1 VAAGLVFDRAGD
13 GYLFGRVAVNGD
25 AATRRGIFFRMSPPA
40 EIKRRPEDNAIRR
53 AFGVFRYSGRAVQLV
68 WQTSPALTV
77 ALALLTLIA
86 GILPAGVAYV
96 GKLIVDGVVDAVQSG
111 TAADREIAMWW
122 VAAECGL
129 VALLAGLRKGI
140 EVCTSL
146 LRARLGHRVNVM
158 ILEKALELEL
168 AQFEDSAFY
177 DKLTQARREASRRPL
192 ALVQKT
198 FGLVQN
204 AVSLV
209 SYGALLL
216 QFSGWAVLVLA
227 VAGLPAF
234 FAEAKFSGQ
243 AFRLFRWRSPE
254 TRKQTYLEWVMAR
267 NDFAKEVK
275 LLGLGPE
282 MLDRYR
288 RIFDTLYPEDRD
300 LTLRRGG
307 WGYLLGLLST
317 ATFYGAYGWIVYEA
331 IHGTLTLGE
340 MTMYVLLFKQ
350 GQAAFSAILSAVGGM
365 YEDNL
370 YVSNLYSFLE
380 HPRTGSL
387 GTETTTGPGAP
398 GVRFEDVWF
407 TYPGADEPAL
417 AGVSFGIEPGQ
428 KLALV
433 GHNGS
438 GKTTLIKLLS
448 GLYLPDAGRVYVDGR
463 EVREWAPAAL
473 RARIAVVFQDF
484 VQYQFTVG
492 ENVGV
497 GDVEH
502 LDDGERQEAAA
513 VKGMALPF
521 ISKLPGGM
529 QTQLGRWF
537 DDGRELSGGQWQKV
551 ALSRAFMR
559 ADARVLVLD
568 EPTSAMDAEAEAELF
583 DRIREVSG
591 QQMAILISHRF
602 STVRMA
608 DRIIV
613 LDGGKV
619 IEQGTHESLMTDGGL
634 YAHLFSLQAAGY
646 A

>member
-1 VAAGLVFDRAGD
+1 
-13 GYLFGRVAVNGD
+13 
-25 AATRRGIFFRMSPPA
+25 MSPPV
-40 EIKRRPEDNAIRR
+40 EQRQPSKPPGPLRR
-53 AFGVFRYSGRAVQLV
+53 ALGVFAYSGRAVRLV
-68 WQTSPALTV
+68 WQTSPRLTI
-77 ALALLTLIA
+77 ALALLTLLA
-86 GILPAGVAYV
+86 GILPAAVAYV
-96 GKLIVDGVVDAVQSG
+96 GKLIVDGVVLALETG
-111 TAADREIAMWW
+111 AEADRMAALQW
-122 VAAECGL
+122 VAVEAGL
-129 VALLAGLRKGI
+129 VALLAGLRRGI

-146 LRARLGHRVNVM
+146 LRALLGHRVNVL

-168 AQFEDSAFY
+168 PQFEDSAFY

-204 AVSLV
+204 AISLI

-234 FAEAKFSGQ
+234 IAEAKFSGQ

-254 TRKQTYLEWVMAR
+254 TRKQSYLEWVMAR

-275 LLGLGPE
+275 LLGLGPV
-282 MLDRYR
+282 MLERYR
-288 RIFDTLYPEDRD
+288 SIFATLYPEDRD

-307 WGYLLGLLST
+307 WGYVLGLLST
-317 ATFYGAYGWIVYEA
+317 LTFYGAYGWIVYETVA
-331 IHGTLTLGE
+331 GALTLGE

-350 GQAAFSAILSAVGGM
+350 GQAAFSAILSAIGGM
-365 YEDNL
+365 YDDNL
-370 YVSNLYSFLE
+370 YVSNLYEFLE
-380 HPRTGSL
+380 LPRAGSTGIE
-387 GTETTTGPGAP
+387 TEPGPERP
-398 GVRFEDVWF
+398 GLRFEDVWF

-417 AGVSFGIEPGQ
+417 RGVDFSVEPGQ

-433 GHNGS
+433 GQNGS
-438 GKTTLIKLLS
+438 GKTTLIKLLC
-448 GLYLPDAGRVYVDGR
+448 GLYLPERGRIWVDGR
-463 EVREWAPAAL
+463 EVREWDPAAL

-484 VQYQFTVG
+484 VRYQFTVG
-492 ENVGV
+492 ENIGV

-502 LDDGERQEAAA
+502 VEDDARQRAAA
-513 VKGMALPF
+513 AKGMSLPF
-521 ISKLPGGM
+521 IEGLQAGM

-559 ADARVLVLD
+559 QDARVIVLD

-591 QQMAILISHRF
+591 DQMAILISHRF

-608 DRIIV
+608 DHIVV
-613 LDGGKV
+613 LDRGQVVEEGS
-619 IEQGTHESLMTDGGL
+619 HEALMQADGR
-634 YAHLFSLQAAGY
+634 YARLFTLQAAGY
-646 A
+646 V

>member
-1 VAAGLVFDRAGD
+1 
-13 GYLFGRVAVNGD
+13 
-25 AATRRGIFFRMSPPA
+25 MSPPA
-40 EIKRRPEDNAIRR
+40 SAPEPPADTHPLRR
-53 AFGVFRYSGRAVQLV
+53 ALGVFAYSGRAIRLV
-68 WQTSPALTV
+68 WDTSPRLTI
-77 ALALLTLIA
+77 ALALLTLVA
-86 GILPAGVAYV
+86 GVLPAAVAYV
-96 GKLIVDGVVDAVQSG
+96 GKLIVDGVVLALDTGA
-111 TAADREIAMWW
+111 AADREAALWW
-122 VAAECGL
+122 VAAEAGL

-146 LRARLGHRVNVM
+146 LRAQLGHRVNVL
-158 ILEKALELEL
+158 ILEKALDLEL
-168 AQFEDSAFY
+168 PQFEDSTFY

-204 AVSLV
+204 GVSLI

-254 TRKQTYLEWVMAR
+254 TRKQSYLEWVMAR

-275 LLGLGPE
+275 LLGLGPV
-282 MLDRYR
+282 MLERYR
-288 RIFDTLYPEDRD
+288 AIFETLYPEDRD

-307 WGYLLGLLST
+307 WGYVLGLLST

-331 IHGTLTLGE
+331 VAGALTLGE

-350 GQAAFSAILSAVGGM
+350 GQAAFSAILSAIGGM
-365 YEDNL
+365 YDDNL
-370 YVSNLYSFLE
+370 YVSNLYAFLE
-380 HPRTGSL
+380 LPRAGSA
-387 GTETTTGPGAP
+387 GTAVEPLPDRP

-417 AGVSFGIEPGQ
+417 RGVSFTVDPGQ

-433 GHNGS
+433 GQNGS
-438 GKTTLIKLLS
+438 GKTTLIKLLC
-448 GLYLPDAGRVYVDGR
+448 GLYLPGRGRVFVDGR
-463 EVREWAPAAL
+463 ELREWDPAAL
-473 RARIAVVFQDF
+473 RRRIAVVFQDF
-484 VQYQFTVG
+484 IQYQFTVG
-492 ENVGV
+492 ENIGV

-502 LDDGERQEAAA
+502 LTDTERQAAA
-513 VKGMALPF
+513 ARKGMALPF
-521 ISKLPGGM
+521 VEGLPGGLG
-529 QTQLGRWF
+529 TQLGRWF

-559 ADARVLVLD
+559 QDARVVVLD

-591 QQMAILISHRF
+591 DQMAILISHRF

-608 DRIIV
+608 DRIVV
-613 LDGGKV
+613 LDRGQV
-619 IEQGTHESLMTDGGL
+619 VEQGSHEELMEEGGR
-634 YAHLFSLQAAGY
+634 YARLFSLQAAGY
-646 A
+646 V

>member
-1 VAAGLVFDRAGD
+1 
-13 GYLFGRVAVNGD
+13 
-25 AATRRGIFFRMSPPA
+25 MSPPVD
-40 EIKRRPEDNAIRR
+40 KRRPANAPNALRR
-53 AFGVFRYSGRAVQLV
+53 GLGVFAYSGRAVRLV
-68 WQTSPALTV
+68 WQTSPRLTI
-77 ALALLTLIA
+77 ALAILTLLA
-86 GILPAGVAYV
+86 GILPAAVAYV
-96 GKLIVDGVVDAVQSG
+96 GKLIVDGVVLALDTGA
-111 TAADREIAMWW
+111 AADREAALRW
-122 VAAECGL
+122 VVAEAGL

-146 LRARLGHRVNVM
+146 LRALLGHRVNVL

-168 AQFEDSAFY
+168 PQFEDSTFY

-204 AVSLV
+204 AISLI

-254 TRKQTYLEWVMAR
+254 TRKQSYLEWVMAR
-267 NDFAKEVK
+267 NDFAQEVK
-275 LLGLGPE
+275 LLGLGPV
-282 MLDRYR
+282 MLERYR
-288 RIFDTLYPEDRD
+288 RIFATLYPEDRD

-317 ATFYGAYGWIVYEA
+317 LAFYGAYGWIVYETVA
-331 IHGTLTLGE
+331 GTLTLGE

-350 GQAAFSAILSAVGGM
+350 GQAAFSAILSAIGGM
-365 YEDNL
+365 YDDNL
-370 YVSNLYSFLE
+370 YVSNLYAFLE
-380 HPRTGSL
+380 LPRTGST
-387 GTETTTGPGAP
+387 GTAIEAVPDQPGL
-398 GVRFEDVWF
+398 RFEDVWF

-417 AGVSFGIEPGQ
+417 RGVDFSVEPGQ

-433 GHNGS
+433 GQNGS
-438 GKTTLIKLLS
+438 GKTTLIKLLC
-448 GLYLPDAGRVYVDGR
+448 GLYLPEKGRIWVDGR
-463 EVREWAPAAL
+463 EVRDWDPDAL
-473 RARIAVVFQDF
+473 RRRIAVVFQDF
-484 VQYQFTVG
+484 VRYQFTVG
-492 ENVGV
+492 ENIGV

-502 LDDGERQEAAA
+502 IDDAERQRAAA
-513 VKGMALPF
+513 AKGMALPF
-521 ISKLPGGM
+521 VDGLPAGLD
-529 QTQLGRWF
+529 TQLGRWF

-559 ADARVLVLD
+559 SDARVIVLD

-591 QQMAILISHRF
+591 DRMAILISHRF

-608 DRIIV
+608 DRIVV
-613 LDGGKV
+613 LDNGQV
-619 IEQGTHESLMTDGGL
+619 IEEGSHEALMQAEGR
-634 YAHLFSLQAAGY
+634 YARLFTLQAAGY
-646 A
+646 V